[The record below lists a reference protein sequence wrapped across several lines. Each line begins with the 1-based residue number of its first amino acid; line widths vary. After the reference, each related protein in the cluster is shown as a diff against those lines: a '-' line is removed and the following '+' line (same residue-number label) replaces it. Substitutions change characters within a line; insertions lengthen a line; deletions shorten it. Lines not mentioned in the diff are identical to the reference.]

1 MAKKKALQKTTP
13 QKKPVQKSETSQEEI
28 GVPKQTA
35 GAVTGAVVGG
45 VVAGPLGAL
54 AGGAVGAMV
63 GDASAKGK
71 KPLKRAA
78 DAIREEITSGH
89 AKEVVKKIGKKLSS
103 LRPKFKGKKSA
114 TAKKKVSTAKTAA
127 KKTAKKKKASPA
139 KRAKKKR

>member
-1 MAKKKALQKTTP
+1 MAKTQKKVAR
-13 QKKPVQKSETSQEEI
+13 KKPVQMSDAPKEDI

-45 VVAGPLGAL
+45 LVAGPLGAL
-54 AGGAVGAMV
+54 AGGAMGAMV

-71 KPLKRAA
+71 KPIKRAA

-89 AKEVVKKIGKKLSS
+89 AKEVVKKIGNKLSS
-103 LRPKFKGKKSA
+103 LRPKLKGKKSA
-114 TAKKKVSTAKTAA
+114 TAKKKLATAKTGA